1 VPEGYGSTD
10 LRLDTSTKQK
20 NGKLLVVL
28 TPSQKAKL
36 IFEQYVQTLFIKGLF
51 KTIICWYIE
60 DFLKRAILFR
70 KRPF

>member
-1 VPEGYGSTD
+1 MSIIKYAPVLPKATARYIY
-10 LRLDTSTKQK
+10 KAK

-51 KTIICWYIE
+51 KTIIC
-60 DFLKRAILFR
+60 
-70 KRPF
+70 